1 MKPGRAPAPRPGRAR
16 RAPLVIGHRG
26 APAHAPE
33 NTLASFER
41 ALGDGADWIECDVR
55 LTADDAPII
64 LHDATLDRT
73 TDGRGP
79 AAALPLA
86 RVLRLDAGSWYGSRF
101 RGERVPTLQE
111 VLALLDG
118 RAGVNLELKTEDEGP
133 KVRPAQVRLALA
145 VEAVIA
151 AARFRG
157 PIVLSSF
164 SRPALEAARAV
175 MPRARLGLLASRST
189 RGLPAAHRAL
199 GLFSFHP
206 HARLATTSRLATARR
221 LGLRLLVWGAD
232 DLQLASRFRA
242 LAVDGVMADDPGG
255 LRRALAAS

>member
-1 MKPGRAPAPRPGRAR
+1 MTPGRSPGPRTTRAR

-26 APAHAPE
+26 SPAHAPE

-41 ALGDGADWIECDVR
+41 ALADGADWIECDVR
-55 LTADDAPII
+55 LTGDDVPII

-79 AAALPLA
+79 AAAQPLA
-86 RVLRLDAGSWYGSRF
+86 SILRLDAGSWFAPRF
-101 RGERVPTLQE
+101 RGERVPMLSE

-118 RAGVNLELKTEDEGP
+118 RGGINLELKIDETGER
-133 KVRPAQVRLALA
+133 VRPAHARLALA

-164 SRPALEAARAV
+164 SRPALRAARAA
-175 MPRARLGLLASRST
+175 MPRVRLGLLASRST
-189 RGLPAAHRAL
+189 RGLAATHRSL
-199 GLFSFHP
+199 GLWSLHL
-206 HARLATTSRLATARR
+206 HRRLASARRLATARG
-221 LGLRLLVWGAD
+221 LGLRLLVWGVD
-232 DLQLASRFRA
+232 DVREAPPLSA
-242 LAVDGVMADDPGG
+242 LGVDGLMADDPGG
-255 LRRALAAS
+255 LRRALGAS